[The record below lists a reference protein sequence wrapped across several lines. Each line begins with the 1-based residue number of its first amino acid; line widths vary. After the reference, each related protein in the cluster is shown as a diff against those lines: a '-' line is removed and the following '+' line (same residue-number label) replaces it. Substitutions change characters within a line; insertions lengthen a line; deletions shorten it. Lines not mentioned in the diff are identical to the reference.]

1 MRVCARVHCDGAVMF
16 DSGSLVND
24 DVRRVG
30 GGGGGA
36 GVGSGGEG
44 RWRWWG

>member
-16 DSGSLVND
+16 YSGSLVND

-30 GGGGGA
+30 GGGGGT
-36 GVGSGGEG
+36 GVGSGG
-44 RWRWWG
+44 

>member
-16 DSGSLVND
+16 YSGSLVND

-30 GGGGGA
+30 GRGGGT
-36 GVGSGGEG
+36 GVGSGG
-44 RWRWWG
+44 